1 MTIAILIGS
10 VSVSDPDLDWIQ
22 IQGSSGFRGLLDL
35 DLESG
40 SRCLKRTKML
50 NNHNIVLLFS
60 DFYNILL
67 LFGDF
72 YNILSFTRLL
82 SMSKSYNHEVIKKK
96 FRFLPGFG
104 S

>member
-22 IQGSSGFRGLLDL
+22 IQGSSGFRGLLDP

-50 NNHNIVLLFS
+50 NNHNIILLFS
-60 DFYNILL
+60 DFYNIL
-67 LFGDF
+67 
-72 YNILSFTRLL
+72 SFNRLL